1 MATSNATANFAKCST
16 NSLHPEPAASVVLND
31 RRRSWLWW
39 FLAIVAVSQL
49 YFVRELVG
57 AYALFVLAFAV
68 LAAVV
73 VTLYMLY
80 QVGELAFARLA
91 ALRNPAL
98 SVSPVVPHDA
108 RKPA

>member
-1 MATSNATANFAKCST
+1 MTTSNATADFRAPSANA
-16 NSLHPEPAASVVLND
+16 LHAEPAASALLND

-39 FLAIVAVSQL
+39 FLAVVAVSQL

-68 LAAVV
+68 IAAIV

-80 QVGELAFARLA
+80 QVGELAFARIA

>member
-1 MATSNATANFAKCST
+1 MATSNAIANFAAQST
-16 NSLHPEPAASVVLND
+16 NSLHAESATSAVLND

-39 FLAIVAVSQL
+39 FLAVVAVSQL

-57 AYALFVLAFAV
+57 AYALFVLAFAAI
-68 LAAVV
+68 AAIV

>member
-1 MATSNATANFAKCST
+1 VATSNATANFAAQNADSF
-16 NSLHPEPAASVVLND
+16 HAEPTASAVLID

-39 FLAIVAVSQL
+39 FLAVVAVSQL

-68 LAAVV
+68 LAAIV
-73 VTLYMLY
+73 VTLYMVY
-80 QVGELAFARLA
+80 HAGELAFARLA

-98 SVSPVVPHDA
+98 SVSPVPHDA

>member
-1 MATSNATANFAKCST
+1 MATSNATATLAAHST
-16 NSLHPEPAASVVLND
+16 NSLPAASAASLVLND

-39 FLAIVAVSQL
+39 FLAVVAVSQL

-68 LAAVV
+68 IAAIF

-80 QVGELAFARLA
+80 QVGEVAFARLA

>member
-1 MATSNATANFAKCST
+1 MATSNATATLAAQST
-16 NSLHPEPAASVVLND
+16 NSLPAASAASLVLND

-39 FLAIVAVSQL
+39 FLAVAAVSQL

-68 LAAVV
+68 IAAVV

-80 QVGELAFARLA
+80 QVGEVAFARLA